1 MKAQLQA
8 LLFVALFSN
17 IVPLI
22 IAVLYLI
29 QGGDS
34 WGGQLP
40 QIILFSFIFMI
51 LAGLFGLL
59 ILTRVSYSLNFNK
72 SYDGSRGSIR
82 ALLFGALLYLI
93 VTIMGGITISEYTSS
108 SNLSTCNVSKLYNL
122 WGKEVYDEGLQ
133 AYNNFCHSCLCKISQ
148 SDLQYYSQSVL
159 NSMNYSTVNGAEDIS
174 LCKPEEGK
182 LETSTFDKLK
192 QMERSYS
199 CAGFCSNNPAFT
211 FAGTSKGIPNNQN
224 GCFKQVQN
232 EFNKMKSAYLSVN
245 IILLFFMIFSF
256 FAANKLRKIK
266 IREIMSENGLLFY
279 ESVNSVSIIGASNND
294 YDWRAHDVISIS
306 DQQRSNDS
314 NNKNN
319 MQYMRTNYQQVATP
333 SETTSNFNQSQFLE
347 KQDKNM
353 DQINKMK
360 SVRKAF
366 RSMHNPTKSM
376 LKK

>member
-1 MKAQLQA
+1 MKTQLQA
-8 LLFVALFSN
+8 LLFMALFSN

-22 IAVLYLI
+22 IAILYLI

-40 QIILFSFIFMI
+40 QLIMFSFIFMI
-51 LAGLFGLL
+51 LAGLFCII
-59 ILTRVSYSLNFNK
+59 ILTRVSYTLGFNK
-72 SYDGSRGSIR
+72 NYDGSQSSIR

-93 VTIMGGITISEYTSS
+93 VTLMGGITIHQFTSS
-108 SNLSTCNVSKLYNL
+108 SNQSTCKVSRLYNL

-133 AYNNFCHSCLCKISQ
+133 AYNNFCHSCQCKISQ
-148 SDLQYYSQSVL
+148 SDLQYYPKSVL
-159 NSMNYSTVNGAEDIS
+159 YSMNYSTVTGAEDIS
-174 LCKPEEGK
+174 LCRPEEGK
-182 LETSTFDKLK
+182 LETSTFEKLK
-192 QMERSYS
+192 QMERTYS
-199 CAGFCSNNPAFT
+199 CAGFCNNNPAFT
-211 FAGTSKGIPNNQN
+211 FAGTSKGIPTNQN
-224 GCFKQVQN
+224 GCFKQVQQ
-232 EFNKMKSAYLSVN
+232 EFDKMRAAFLSVN

-256 FAANKLRKIK
+256 FASIRLRKIK
-266 IREIMSENGLLFY
+266 IKEILSENGLLFY

-294 YDWRAHDVISIS
+294 FDWRAHDVISIS

-319 MQYMRTNYQQVATP
+319 MQYMRTNYQHAATP

-347 KQDKNM
+347 KQETKKE
-353 DQINKMK
+353 QIDKMK

-366 RSMHNPTKSM
+366 RSMHNPTKSL

>member
-1 MKAQLQA
+1 MKVQLKA

-22 IAVLYLI
+22 IATLYLI
-29 QGGDS
+29 QRGDS

-40 QIILFSFIFMI
+40 QLIMFSFIFMI

-59 ILTRVSYSLNFNK
+59 ILTWVSYQLNFNK
-72 SYDGSRGSIR
+72 NYDGAQGSIR

-93 VTIMGGITISEYTSS
+93 VTIMSGITISEFTSN
-108 SNLSTCNVSKLYNL
+108 SNQSTCKVSRLYNL
-122 WGKEVYDEGLQ
+122 WGKDVYEEGLQ
-133 AYNNFCHSCLCKISQ
+133 AYNNFCHSCQCKISE

-159 NSMNYSTVNGAEDIS
+159 FSMNYSTVNGAEDIS

-192 QMERSYS
+192 QMERTYS
-199 CAGFCSNNPAFT
+199 CAGFCFNNPAFT
-211 FAGTSKGIPNNQN
+211 FAGTSKGIPSNQN
-224 GCFKQVQN
+224 GCFKQVQQ
-232 EFNKMKSAYLSVN
+232 EFNKMKAAVLSVN
-245 IILLFFMIFSF
+245 IILLFLMIFSF
-256 FAANKLRKIK
+256 FAATKLRKIK

-279 ESVNSVSIIGASNND
+279 ESVNSISIIGASNND
-294 YDWRAHDVISIS
+294 YDWHANDVITIS
-306 DQQRSNDS
+306 DQQISNDS

-319 MQYMRTNYQQVATP
+319 MQYMRTNYQYVTTP
-333 SETTSNFNQSQFLE
+333 SETTSNLNQSQFLE

-353 DQINKMK
+353 EQINKMK

-366 RSMHNPTKSM
+366 RSMHNPNKSI